1 METTNKE
8 IVYCQK
14 VLHLL
19 EDLQKV
25 QQSIESFAEHSD
37 KQKIHTHQS
46 LSLILKLA
54 VLLIILGLGIFLK
67 LSLVLL
73 LVISVVYL
81 FIFCLLFRY
90 DSKRFKEKLALEGES
105 SLKMKSLNADLNK
118 LKEDEEKIQTEL
130 NHFRRIPTQFKT
142 LLRRGLP
149 DPDHRGRPA
158 ENRKENGGVG
168 PDQGGHHATRSK
180 QGRRDEDLHRER
192 RPI

>member
-1 METTNKE
+1 METTDKE

-37 KQKIHTHQS
+37 KQKVHTHQT
-46 LSLILKLA
+46 LSLILKLS
-54 VLLIILGLGIFLK
+54 VLLIILGVGIFLK

-90 DSKRFKEKLALEGES
+90 DSKKFKEKLALEGKS

-142 LLRRGLP
+142 IEAVSHMIRYMKRGEAQTVEEALYFWEM
-149 DPDHRGRPA
+149 DE
-158 ENRKENGGVG
+158 ENRSTGK
-168 PDQGGHHATRSK
+168 
-180 QGRRDEDLHRER
+180 
-192 RPI
+192 

>member
-54 VLLIILGLGIFLK
+54 VLLIILGVGIFLK

-90 DSKRFKEKLALEGES
+90 GSKKFKEKLALEGES

-118 LKEDEEKIQTEL
+118 LK
-130 NHFRRIPTQFKT
+130 RR
-142 LLRRGLP
+142 
-149 DPDHRGRPA
+149 
-158 ENRKENGGVG
+158 
-168 PDQGGHHATRSK
+168 
-180 QGRRDEDLHRER
+180 
-192 RPI
+192 

>member
-37 KQKIHTHQS
+37 KQKVHTHQT

-54 VLLIILGLGIFLK
+54 VLLIILGVGIFLK

-81 FIFCLLFRY
+81 FIFVFCS
-90 DSKRFKEKLALEGES
+90 DMIPKN
-105 SLKMKSLNADLNK
+105 LKKN
-118 LKEDEEKIQTEL
+118 
-130 NHFRRIPTQFKT
+130 
-142 LLRRGLP
+142 
-149 DPDHRGRPA
+149 
-158 ENRKENGGVG
+158 
-168 PDQGGHHATRSK
+168 
-180 QGRRDEDLHRER
+180 
-192 RPI
+192 